1 MVANTANLASLSTTE
16 IDSLLPTPE
25 STLTTNF
32 NVSPYYDDYDENKN
46 FYRILFKPGYA
57 VQARELTQIQ
67 TILQKQIDRFGK
79 HVFREGSIVLP
90 GEFIIENDVDYVK
103 VKDIDNSNNDVIITN
118 FKDQLL
124 TSSNTGVQAYVIDV
138 ADGTESS
145 SSTKTIYLRYTNVN
159 DSDKTFYT
167 NDVLTSNVGSLVVY
181 NTDDN
186 IGKGS
191 RFLIREGV
199 YFAKEHFIKF
209 PTQSI
214 ILSRYSTSPTCKVG
228 FKILE
233 NIVPYTQDITL
244 LDPALE
250 SSNYSA
256 PGADRFELSSVLTV
270 LDYNDE
276 ENSPDFV
283 ELFRIRD
290 GVVTELYDRSQ
301 YNILGDE
308 LAKRTLDESGD
319 YYVRGLSV
327 RLRENLDVNDNGG
340 LYANGSES
348 LLSVG
353 VEPGVAYV
361 KGYPVEL
368 LTTKYVDINKSYV
381 YNNVSS
387 QVLSSTMGSYVV
399 ANNYVGTIT
408 HDVGTT
414 VLLKDVAAKR
424 IENKVWAAAPAV
436 SGNTIGTA
444 KLKTIEYNSG
454 TLGTKDATVAIYL
467 TDIKMNG
474 TNSFVSVKSLTNSS
488 NTFGAD
494 IVSENGISVIKD
506 LNQDVLLYSVGSK
519 GVKTL
524 RDVDDIPSLSYNFKK
539 TSSVSIINGQ
549 FNITGLSS
557 PQQFPYGTTTLSS
570 VDKRELIVTVDSD
583 ISLTGTGTVTSSANV
598 ITAGSSGAFTNLN
611 VGDKVEFSSNVGY
624 TWTVLSVDS
633 GTQITLRESTGP
645 AASGANW
652 TKVYKSG
659 DVIDLTTKGYT
670 SGVERSVSA
679 TPSTLSFNFGE
690 SFNDSGKVSYPVN
703 ISLGQEVQKQLR
715 SNCYV
720 GIHTSNTSY
729 GLTGPYPLGVSD
741 VYRLRSIV
749 NVDTS
754 QDVTDQFIFD
764 NGQRDSFYDH
774 ATITPKNTL
783 TSGLNLRVMLDYFE
797 PNFTIGKGFFSIDSY
812 PINDDETY
820 NEYTDIKTETVPIY
834 KSPKTGVTYDLRNH
848 IDFRPVKTNTATYV
862 SSPTGAYTVNPTN
875 ISSFNFDGTNIR
887 MPVPSSQVTFDY
899 SYYLPRRD
907 LIVIDKNKNIFAIEG
922 VPDVIPKSPITP
934 DSVMLLASIYVSEYP
949 SLATNYAKDI
959 GREDLA
965 SIAERQSNVRFTM
978 RDIGIL
984 KRRIE
989 NLEYYSSL
997 NLLQKSALDLN
1008 ILDDNGLN
1016 RFKNGIFVDTFASH
1030 TFGQTDSEEY
1040 RIVVDK
1046 QEKSIR
1052 PMYTLH
1058 SFYYDYL
1065 ASESSSVQ
1073 KTGNL
1078 ITLPYTETLLLEQP
1092 AVTSY
1097 RNIELTSYR
1106 FVGTMTLQPDI
1117 DVWIDTQS
1125 LPDEQ
1130 VRIGP
1135 TASNLPQNTVEYNV
1149 ERQVNGY
1156 IVGAPVGPGGN
1167 GKVSSNYGFG
1177 GTGTAV
1183 PLTFSGPNWA
1193 ATSTLKPPGWTGAAG
1208 NDQPVYSIQQVTTQQ
1223 ISTTYTLQEE
1233 TTVEASRI
1241 VDVGITPYIR
1251 PQIIDVWGRGLL
1263 RGARVYVFFDGEDMT
1278 SYAAPMTKAQ
1288 FNKTPDERRL
1298 SSFVPNFSTPLIV
1311 DADGSI
1317 YIALYLPTNKKFR
1330 VGQKEV
1336 VITDS
1341 PTNSIDAT
1349 TYSKGY
1355 FVASGITKSIQGRVL
1370 TTASITSSVDVDV
1383 SQRNENVFL
1392 GYLDNPSCTAY
1403 SFLVKAP
1410 PEDEGLF
1417 LTSVD
1422 LFFARKH
1429 PTLGVW
1435 VEIRAMDNAGNIT
1448 RTQVPYSEVWKTAS
1462 DIVISGD
1469 GYTNPTKFT
1478 FKSPIF
1484 LYNNVEYA
1492 FVIHTEG
1499 LNPDSYLWIARLGET
1514 DVRPSSL
1521 GGGRKYNSRPL
1532 TGTFYTTNNNM
1543 NWNMVDDIDLAI
1555 KFYRANFQTNSIG
1568 IATLGNEPVEKLI
1581 VSDPSSRFINY
1592 SEPIV
1597 SYYRLS
1603 LSGNTSSVSVGDYLI
1618 GATSG
1623 ANSTVESV
1631 VGSVA
1636 TVSNTKFISGETL
1649 SIAYSSNAAPK
1660 GLTTTIS
1667 SITYGSSSL
1676 SNYNVYR
1683 GNVTIELK
1691 NSNGQYKSG
1700 EYLLGAYSNN
1710 TANVASIE
1718 NFRYSKVSFE
1728 PTYIK
1733 YKRNSLS
1740 FDMRTTSNTGI
1751 IGSYFPVYESE
1762 SLYFNTEQAVYS
1774 RSNEV
1779 TSLGGERSN
1788 KVRFRLS
1795 SSTNYLS
1802 PVIDVSKTRTV
1813 YEDNLINSNTTYGL
1827 EQSSIGGELLNKY
1840 ISKVITLADGQDA
1853 EDLNVYITA
1862 YKPPSTDVLVWC
1874 KLLHRDDSDN
1884 IDNSPWIPMELSGN
1898 EIFSSLTN
1906 REDFKEIKYVI
1917 PESYLTG
1924 PATDNSLGGEV
1935 QYTNSQGVTFTGYK
1949 YFAIKIG
1956 LAGTNSAIVPRVLD
1970 LRCVALQI

>member
-1 MVANTANLASLSTTE
+1 MVANTANIALLSTSE

-32 NVSPYYDDYDENKN
+32 NVSPYYDDFDEAKN

-57 VQARELTQIQ
+57 VQARELTQLQ
-67 TILQKQIDRFGK
+67 TLLQKQIDRFGK
-79 HVFREGSIVLP
+79 HIFREGSIVIP

-118 FKDQLL
+118 FKDEIL
-124 TSSNTGVQAYVIDV
+124 TSANTGVQAYVIEV
-138 ADGTESS
+138 ADGSELS
-145 SSTKTIYLRYTNVN
+145 SSTKTVYLRYTNVT
-159 DSDKTFYT
+159 DTDKTFYT
-167 NDVLTSNVGSLVVY
+167 NDVLTSNVGSLIVY

-191 RFLIREGV
+191 RFIIREGV

-209 PTQSI
+209 QTQSV
-214 ILSRYSTSPTCKVG
+214 ILNRYSTNPTCKVG

-233 NIVPYTQDITL
+233 NIVNYTQDISL

-256 PGADRFELSSVLTV
+256 PGADRFQLNSVLTV
-270 LDYNDE
+270 LDYDDE

-283 ELFRIRD
+283 ELFRIKD
-290 GVVTELYDRSQ
+290 GVVTEIFDRSQ

-340 LYANGSES
+340 LYANGNEN

-353 VEPGVAYV
+353 VEPGLAYV

-368 LTTKYVDINKSYV
+368 LTTKYVDVNKSYV

-387 QVLSSTMGSYVV
+387 QVLSSTMGSYVI
-399 ANNYVGTIT
+399 ANNYVGTVT
-408 HDVGTT
+408 HDIGTT

-424 IENKVWAAAPAV
+424 IENLVWATAPSV

-454 TLGTKDATVAIYL
+454 TLGTKDGTVAIYL

-474 TNSFVSVKSLTNSS
+474 TNSFVSVKSITNSS

-494 IVSENGISVIKD
+494 IVTENNISVIKD

-524 RDVDDIPSLSYNFKK
+524 RDLSDSPSLSYNFKR

-549 FNITGLSS
+549 FNITGLSA
-557 PQQFPYGTTTLSS
+557 PQQFPYGTTTLSGI
-570 VDKRELIVTVDSD
+570 DKREIIFTVDSD
-583 ISLTGTGTVTSSANV
+583 IDITGTGTIVSNVGNV
-598 ITAGSSGAFTNLN
+598 ITGTSGAFTNLN
-611 VGDKVEFSSNVGY
+611 AGDKIELSNNTY
-624 TWTVLSVDS
+624 TYTVKTVDS
-633 GTQITLRESTGP
+633 STQITLVQPSPPFIDSNTW
-645 AASGANW
+645 N
-652 TKVYKSG
+652 KVYKVG
-659 DVIDLTTKGYT
+659 DVIDLTTKGYV
-670 SGVERSVSA
+670 SGTERAVSS
-679 TPSTLSFNFGE
+679 TPSTLSFNLGE
-690 SFNDSGKVSYPVN
+690 SFTETGKVSYPVN

-720 GIHTSNTSY
+720 GINTSNSAF
-729 GLTGPYPLGVSD
+729 GVTGPYPLGVSD

-749 NVDTS
+749 DKSTNTDI
-754 QDVTDQFIFD
+754 TDQFIFD

-774 ATITPKNTL
+774 ATITPKSTL
-783 TSGLNLRVMLDYFE
+783 SSSLDLAVQFDYFE
-797 PNFTIGKGFFSIDSY
+797 PNFTIGKGFFSVDSY
-812 PINDDETY
+812 PVNDDTY
-820 NEYTDIKTETVPIY
+820 NEYTDIKTETIPIY

-848 IDFRPVKTNTATYV
+848 IDFRPVKLNTATYV
-862 SSPTGAYTVNPTN
+862 TNPLSTYTVNPSN
-875 ISSFNFDGTNIR
+875 LSAFNYDGVNLR
-887 MPVPSSQVTFDY
+887 LPVPSSQVTFDY

-907 LIVIDKNKNIFAIEG
+907 IIVIDKNKNIFAIEG
-922 VPDVIPKSPITP
+922 VPDVIPKTPITP
-934 DSVMLLASIYVSEYP
+934 DSVMLLATIYVAEYP

-965 SIAERQSNVRFTM
+965 SVAERQSNVRFTM

-1016 RFKNGIFVDTFASH
+1016 RFKNGIFVDTFSSH
-1030 TFGQTDSEEY
+1030 TFGQTDSTEY

-1065 ASESSSVQ
+1065 AAESSNVQ

-1078 ITLPYTETLLLEQP
+1078 ITLPYTEALLLEQP

-1135 TASNLPQNTVEYNV
+1135 TSSNLPQNTVEYNV
-1149 ERQVNGY
+1149 ERQHNGY

-1167 GKVSSNYGFG
+1167 GKVSSNYRFG
-1177 GTGTAV
+1177 GTGTAT
-1183 PLTFSGPNWA
+1183 PLDFFGR
-1193 ATSTLKPPGWTGAAG
+1193 STLQPPGWTGAAG
-1208 NDQPVYSIQQVTTQQ
+1208 NDQPVYSVQQVTTQQ
-1223 ISTTYTLQEE
+1223 IATTYTLQEE

-1263 RGARVYVFFDGEDMT
+1263 RGAKVYVFFDGEDMT
-1278 SYAAPMTKAQ
+1278 AYAAPMTKAE
-1288 FNKTPDERRL
+1288 FDKTPDERRL
-1298 SSFVPNFSTPLIV
+1298 SSFVPNFSAPLIV
-1311 DADGSI
+1311 NSDGNI

-1417 LTSVD
+1417 LTSID

-1448 RTQVPYSEVWKTAS
+1448 RTQVPYSELWKTA
-1462 DIVISGD
+1462 DEIVISPD

-1499 LNPDSYLWIARLGET
+1499 LNPDTYLWIARLGET
-1514 DVRPSSL
+1514 DVRPTSL

-1555 KFYRANFQTNSIG
+1555 KFYRANFQTG
-1568 IATLGNEPVEKLI
+1568 TVGVATLGNEPVEKLI
-1581 VSDPSSRFINY
+1581 VTDPSSRFINY
-1592 SEPIV
+1592 SEPIL

-1603 LSGNTSSVSVGDYLI
+1603 LSGNTSSISVGDYLI

-1623 ANSTVESV
+1623 ANSTVESI

-1636 TVSNTKFISGETL
+1636 TVSNTEYVIGETL
-1649 SIAYSSNAAPK
+1649 DIAYAANAISK
-1660 GLTTTIS
+1660 GLTSTITNL
-1667 SITYGSSSL
+1667 TYGTSTL
-1676 SNYNVYR
+1676 SDYSVYR

-1691 NSNGQYKSG
+1691 NSNGLYKSG
-1700 EYLLGAYSNN
+1700 EYLTGAYSNN
-1710 TANVASIE
+1710 IANITSIQ

-1733 YKRNSLS
+1733 YKRNSLT
-1740 FDMRTTSNTGI
+1740 FEMKTTSNTGI

-1762 SLYFNTEQAVYS
+1762 SLYFNSEQALYS

-1779 TSLGGERSN
+1779 EYLSGQKSN
-1788 KVRFRLS
+1788 KVRFNLNTS
-1795 SSTNYLS
+1795 SNYLS
-1802 PVIDVSKTRTV
+1802 PVIDISKTRTV

-1827 EQSSIGGELLNKY
+1827 EESSVGGELLNKY

-1853 EDLNVYITA
+1853 EDLNVYLTV
-1862 YKPPSTDVLVWC
+1862 YKPPSTNVLVWC

-1884 IDNSPWIPMELSGN
+1884 IENSPWIPMELSGN
-1898 EIFSSLTN
+1898 EIYSSLTN

-1924 PATDNSLGGEV
+1924 PATDNSPGGEV

-1956 LAGTNSAIVPRVLD
+1956 LAGTNSAVVPRVLD
-1970 LRCVALQI
+1970 LRAIALSI